1 LFEIFQIPSIEV
13 LPCSKVDIKLPF
25 LINYFI
31 RKFAIMKSLT
41 KLAVIKWLLT
51 PGLILFTFISC
62 RKEINHQQ
70 QEEELQSARFT
81 NPGQGFGNISPEMIL
96 QWNEAA
102 VYTSLEL
109 QKVPNAPPVPPFV
122 EARYYAM
129 VNVAMHDALNNI
141 IPKYQTYALREAR
154 DKDAD
159 ANAAVAQA
167 AYDVIVA
174 MYDKLNP
181 PAFFTT
187 PQIKNYID
195 NLLQQSLSTIVD
207 DNAKTKGINLG
218 KASAAAVLQKRANDG
233 IANVMYPVTQG
244 TLPGQYRF
252 TAPFDGPPFNGFLD
266 SPGWGDITNFGGETS
281 VQFLPPAPYPV
292 NSAEYTADYNEIK
305 KLGCATCTGINGRT
319 QEQEDIAKFWAE
331 SSPYGWNKVA
341 REIIAQQNMDAWRV
355 AKILSLL
362 QMAEADAY
370 IGATKAKMHYFYW
383 RPVTAIQ
390 LGDNDGNPNTVG
402 DPNWQVLLFPTPPVP
417 DYPSAHATAG
427 GAAAEVIKGFFNSDN
442 FSFSFGSTTLPGH
455 QRSFNSL
462 SQAARENS
470 LSRIYIG
477 YHFRKACMEG
487 EGLGRKIGS
496 YVFENN
502 LKEN

>member
-1 LFEIFQIPSIEV
+1 
-13 LPCSKVDIKLPF
+13 
-25 LINYFI
+25 
-31 RKFAIMKSLT
+31 MKSLT
-41 KLAVIKWLLT
+41 NQSAIKWLL
-51 PGLILFTFISC
+51 PSGLILFTFISC
-62 RKEINHQQ
+62 RKEISHQQ
-70 QEEELQSARFT
+70 QQEELQSARFA
-81 NPGQGFGNISPEMIL
+81 NPGQGVGNISPDMVL

-109 QKVPNAPPVPPFV
+109 QKIPNAPPVTPFV

-141 IPKYQTYALREAR
+141 VPKYQTYALKDAR
-154 DKDAD
+154 DKNAD

-187 PQIKNYID
+187 PPIKNYID
-195 NLLQQSLSTIVD
+195 NLLQQSLSAIAD
-207 DNAKTKGINLG
+207 GDAKTKGINLG

-233 IANVMYPVTQG
+233 IATVMYPVTEG
-244 TLPGQYRF
+244 TLPGEYRF
-252 TAPFDGPPFNGFLD
+252 TFPFDGPPFNGFLD

-281 VQFLPPAPYPV
+281 TQFLPPAPYAV
-292 NSAEYTADYNEIK
+292 NSTEYTADYNEIK
-305 KLGCATCTGINGRT
+305 KLGCATCTGPNGRT
-319 QEQEDIAKFWAE
+319 QEQEEIAKFWVE
-331 SSPYGWNKVA
+331 NSPYGWNKVA

-355 AKILSLL
+355 SRLLSLL
-362 QMAEADAY
+362 QMSEADAY
-370 IGATKAKMHYFYW
+370 IGALKAKMHYFYW

-390 LGDNDGNPNTVG
+390 MGDNDGNPNTVG
-402 DPNWQVLLFPTPPVP
+402 DPNWQVLWFPTPPVP

-427 GAAAEVIKGFFNSDN
+427 GAAAEVIKDFFNNDN

-455 QRSFNSL
+455 QRNFNSL

-470 LSRIYIG
+470 LSRIYVG

-487 EGLGRKIGS
+487 EELGRKIGS
-496 YVFENN
+496 YIFENN
-502 LKEN
+502 LKQN

>member
-1 LFEIFQIPSIEV
+1 MFEIFQIPSIEV

-370 IGATKAKMHYFYW
+370 IGAIKAKMHYFYW